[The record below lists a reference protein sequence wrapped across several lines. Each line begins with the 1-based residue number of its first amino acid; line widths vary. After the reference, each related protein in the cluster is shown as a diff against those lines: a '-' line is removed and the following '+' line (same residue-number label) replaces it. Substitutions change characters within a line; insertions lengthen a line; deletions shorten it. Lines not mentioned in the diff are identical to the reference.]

1 MTPSALAV
9 AASPAF
15 LASCAAV
22 VCSPGPDSMLVLRLV
37 SRTRRRPPVL
47 AAAAGML
54 LAGTGYAVLAV
65 TGSMAVVAL
74 RPGLLLAWQAAGALV
89 LAVTGARALW
99 EALRPRP
106 AGPGAGPGTEGAE
119 GTGTEGAGVHRLP
132 RHLLLGFLSTAGNP
146 KVGLFLTVFLP
157 QFLPAGSPSAGALPL
172 LATVYL
178 SIGAL
183 WLLLLTEVG
192 VRVVT
197 ARGANGRAAF
207 PPLAER
213 IGGAVV
219 GLVLLVLAVGLL
231 LR

>member
-1 MTPSALAV
+1 MTPGALAV

-54 LAGTGYAVLAV
+54 LAGAGYAVLAV
-65 TGSMAVVAL
+65 TGAMAVVAL
-74 RPGLLLAWQAAGALV
+74 RPGLLHAWQAAGALV
-89 LAVTGARALW
+89 LAVTGGRALW
-99 EALRPRP
+99 EALRARP
-106 AGPGAGPGTEGAE
+106 AGAQTEEA
-119 GTGTEGAGVHRLP
+119 EGAGVDRLP

-172 LATVYL
+172 LAAVYL

-192 VRVVT
+192 VRIVT
-197 ARGANGRAAF
+197 VRGANGRAAF

-213 IGGAVV
+213 VGGAVV
-219 GLVLLVLAVGLL
+219 GLVLLGLAAGLL

>member
-1 MTPSALAV
+1 MTPGALAV

-54 LAGTGYAVLAV
+54 LAGAGYAVLAV
-65 TGSMAVVAL
+65 TGAMAVVAL
-74 RPGLLLAWQAAGALV
+74 RPGLLHAWQAAGALV
-89 LAVTGARALW
+89 LAVTGGRALW
-99 EALRPRP
+99 EALRARP
-106 AGPGAGPGTEGAE
+106 AGARTEEA
-119 GTGTEGAGVHRLP
+119 EGAGVDRLP

-172 LATVYL
+172 LAAVYL

-183 WLLLLTEVG
+183 WLLLLTEAG
-192 VRVVT
+192 VRIVT

-213 IGGAVV
+213 VGGAVV
-219 GLVLLVLAVGLL
+219 GLVLLGLAAGLL

>member
-1 MTPSALAV
+1 MTPGALAV

-54 LAGTGYAVLAV
+54 LAGAGYAVLAV
-65 TGSMAVVAL
+65 TGGMAVVAL
-74 RPGLLLAWQAAGALV
+74 RPGLLHAWQVAGALV
-89 LAVTGARALW
+89 LAVTGGRALW
-99 EALRPRP
+99 EALRARP
-106 AGPGAGPGTEGAE
+106 AGAQTEEA
-119 GTGTEGAGVHRLP
+119 EGAGVDRLP

-157 QFLPAGSPSAGALPL
+157 QFLPTGSPSAGALPL
-172 LATVYL
+172 LAAVYL

-192 VRVVT
+192 VRIVT
-197 ARGANGRAAF
+197 VRGANGRAAF

-219 GLVLLVLAVGLL
+219 GLVLLGLAVGLL